1 MGFYGR
7 PGRKALPESTIR
19 VEEAL
24 TRKQKDS
31 FVKFPWVVYREDP
44 LWVPPLLMERK
55 AFINPKKNPFFQHA
69 EVALFLAL
77 RNGKPA
83 GRIAALVN
91 HNHNSFHQDRVG
103 FFGLFECINDQ
114 EVSQALLDRAS
125 EWLRRRGMEVM
136 RGPASFSTNEE
147 IGLLVEGFQESP
159 MILMPYNP
167 PYYAQLLEQYGF
179 RKEKDLYAF
188 IRTAEDM
195 PERLYKLAE
204 KLKEKNRF
212 KVRKLKMAELKEEIL
227 RFKSVYEAAWE
238 RNWGFVPM
246 TEAEIDHMAS
256 ELKRILDPDLVFFVE
271 VDDKIVGFS
280 LTLPDVNQ
288 ALKKVNGRL
297 FPTGFIKLMY
307 HFKKIDQVRV
317 LLLGVAQGYRRKGID
332 AVLYLETFKEGVK
345 KGYKRGEF
353 SWILED
359 NEAMIRPLE
368 AIGASLYKTYR
379 VYDLPL

>member
-1 MGFYGR
+1 MAG
-7 PGRKALPESTIR
+7 PSVR
-19 VEEAL
+19 VEEVL
-24 TRKQKDS
+24 TRKQRDS
-31 FVKFPWVVYREDP
+31 FVKFPWVVYRQDP

-55 AFINPKKNPFFQHA
+55 AFINPKKNPFFKHA
-69 EVALFLAL
+69 QVALFLAL
-77 RNGKPA
+77 RDGKPA

-91 HNHNSFHQDRVG
+91 HNHNRFHEDRVG
-103 FFGLFECINDQ
+103 FFGLFESLEDH
-114 EVSQALLDRAS
+114 EVSGALLEKAS
-125 EWLRRRGMEVM
+125 DWLRSQGMEVM

-147 IGLLVEGFQESP
+147 IGLLVEGFHESP
-159 MILMPYNP
+159 MIMMPYNP

-195 PERLYKLAE
+195 PERLYRLAE
-204 KLKEKNRF
+204 KLKEKNHF
-212 KVRKLKMAELKEEIL
+212 KIRKLRMAELKEEIL
-227 RFKSVYEAAWE
+227 RFKSVYESAWE
-238 RNWGFVPM
+238 HNWGFVPM

-271 VDDKIVGFS
+271 VDGKIVGFS

-332 AVLYLETFKEGVK
+332 AVLYLETFKEGIK

-368 AIGASLYKTYR
+368 AIGASRYKTYR

>member
-24 TRKQKDS
+24 TRKQRDS